1 MKKFYYVEFKSHH
14 DYNEVIDRMYE
25 VYKKEHKRHCNAQG
39 RKNGRIMDA
48 ISDRAS
54 DIVNQHNH
62 MLRHGGNMDFP
73 QYIDVEVSEE
83 ESETGETITVN
94 IDWDKVEL
102 FLDCELAVAEIKKRK
117 KYNPDYFATSPVLTS
132 DYKMT
137 DEERQEYERKV
148 KELRELLNEEIV

>member
-1 MKKFYYVEFKSHH
+1 
-14 DYNEVIDRMYE
+14 
-25 VYKKEHKRHCNAQG
+25 
-39 RKNGRIMDA
+39 
-48 ISDRAS
+48 
-54 DIVNQHNH
+54 
-62 MLRHGGNMDFP
+62 MDFP
-73 QYIDVEVSEE
+73 QYIDVKVSEE
-83 ESETGETITVN
+83 ESETGKATTVN